1 LPPHF
6 SANLKVDKDYDR
18 DKPLELSPEPNTK
31 FLSLSVTK
39 I

>member
-18 DKPLELSPEPNTK
+18 DKPLELSTEPNTK
-31 FLSLSVTK
+31 FVSLSVTK